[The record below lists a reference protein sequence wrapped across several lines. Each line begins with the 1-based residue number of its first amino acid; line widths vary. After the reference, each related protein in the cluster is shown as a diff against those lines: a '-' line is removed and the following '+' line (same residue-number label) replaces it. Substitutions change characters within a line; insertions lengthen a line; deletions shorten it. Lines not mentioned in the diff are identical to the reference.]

1 MSTED
6 EVRLDVPATPEFL
19 HLARVTAS
27 GLASRLGFSF
37 EEVEDLRLA
46 LDELC
51 FALIGSHARAGS
63 VQLRYALAD
72 GSLLVEGKGS
82 FRSSRPDLVL
92 SEFSQKI
99 LSALVDEYEVYRGE
113 GFGSPGF
120 RFVKRGG
127 GARR

>member
-1 MSTED
+1 MTTED

-46 LDELC
+46 LDEMC
-51 FALIGSHARAGS
+51 FALIGSHGRPGS
-63 VQLRYALAD
+63 VELRYSVSD
-72 GSLLVEGKGS
+72 GHLHIEGKGS
-82 FRSSRPDLVL
+82 FRSRHPGLVL

-99 LSALVDEYEVYRGE
+99 LSALVDEYDVYRDDLD
-113 GFGSPGF
+113 SPCF
-120 RFVKRGG
+120 RVVKRGAG
-127 GARR
+127 TNP

>member
-1 MSTED
+1 VSTED

-51 FALIGSHARAGS
+51 FALIGSHGRAGS
-63 VQLRYALAD
+63 VQLRYSLAD
-72 GSLLVEGKGS
+72 GSLRVEGKGS
-82 FRSSRPDLVL
+82 FKSAHPELVL
-92 SEFSQKI
+92 TEFSQKI
-99 LSALVDEYEVYRGE
+99 LSALVDEYEVYG
-113 GFGSPGF
+113 GDLDGPGF
-120 RFVKRGG
+120 RVVKRGA
-127 GARR
+127 GARP

>member
-37 EEVEDLRLA
+37 EEVDDLRLA
-46 LDELC
+46 LDEVC
-51 FALIGSHARAGS
+51 FALIGSHGRAGS
-63 VQLRYALAD
+63 VQLRYSVSD
-72 GSLLVEGKGS
+72 GNLHIEGKGNFAS
-82 FRSSRPDLVL
+82 YNPDLLL

-99 LSALVDEYEVYRGE
+99 LSALVDEYDLYRDDAE
-113 GFGSPGF
+113 SPCF
-120 RFVKRGG
+120 RVVKRGV
-127 GARR
+127 GARP

>member
-1 MSTED
+1 M
-6 EVRLDVPATPEFL
+6 RLDVPATPEFV

-51 FALIGSHARAGS
+51 FVLIGSQGRPGS
-63 VQLRYALAD
+63 VTLHYSLD
-72 GSLLVEGKGS
+72 GASLHVEGKGTVGTDDS
-82 FRSSRPDLVL
+82 DLVL

-99 LSALVDEYEVYRGE
+99 LSALVDAYEVYRDDARN
-113 GFGSPGF
+113 PCF
-120 RFVKRGG
+120 RVVKHRGG
-127 GARR
+127 RRS